1 MISAAAARRH
11 PGRLAGAT
19 VLALLVV
26 LALAWDWDWFRG
38 PLVRHLAEQSG
49 REVEVGRLEIAWHA
63 APDPTVRLLDVHI
76 ANAPWVTATAG
87 QAFARAREASFT
99 FGWRSLLRGRP
110 VVTRLRLVG
119 ADVAL
124 ERRADGMRNWRLRR
138 PDDRGTGK
146 FTFMRLEPHD
156 SRLRVV
162 NEHAG
167 LDLHTASTDLPA
179 SIDVKDGAP
188 LVQRI
193 AFSGRLRGAPFE
205 GVATASRT
213 LSFLHSGE
221 AFSVRGAARSGALR
235 LEADGQVADL
245 FRLGRVAAALR
256 LSGPSLTA
264 LAPWLPQAWPDTPAF
279 TAEAQLAKAGEAWTF
294 TRLDAR
300 VGRSDVGGELT
311 YHQRERP
318 DFEARLTSRA
328 LHAGDLG
335 LGRDTS
341 APAGA
346 SDRDEKAS
354 LQGLQ
359 RLDGRATLD
368 VDTLHLPGTPPLR
381 KTHAEARLAQGR
393 LIVTPLRLGI
403 AGGQA
408 EGTLDIDS
416 TQRPPQARLDLRWR
430 DVQLADLLPP
440 LPADRQVNGPVS
452 GRLQLQS
459 HGASVSQ
466 WLANT
471 SGQAHAEMR
480 SGSLSAALDARLA
493 LNGGKVLR
501 AAVADPSDVPI
512 ACARVELALREGR
525 ADLFPVQLDTAQTRI
540 DGRGELD
547 LRQRRLDL
555 LLTPQPKQPAV
566 LALKQS
572 IRIRGPWSTLSI
584 DRVPQEAIR
593 PAAGCPA
600 R

>member
-1 MISAAAARRH
+1 MGTAAAARRH
-11 PGRLAGAT
+11 PGRLAGVAA
-19 VLALLVV
+19 LALLVALV
-26 LALAWDWDWFRG
+26 LAWDWDWFRG
-38 PLVRHLAEQSG
+38 PLIRHLAERSG
-49 REVEVGRLEIAWHA
+49 RHVEVGRLELDWHA
-63 APDPTVRLLDVHI
+63 APQPTVRLMNVQI
-76 ANAPWVTATAG
+76 ANAPWAKATAG
-87 QAFARAREASFT
+87 VDFARAREASFT
-99 FGWRSLLRGRP
+99 FDWRSLLRGRP

-119 ADVAL
+119 ADIAL
-124 ERRADGMRNWRLRR
+124 ERRADGLRNWRLRN
-138 PDDRGTGK
+138 PDDRGPGK

-167 LDLHTASTDLPA
+167 LDLRTASTDLPA
-179 SIDVKDGAP
+179 SVDVQDGAP

-193 AFSGRLRGAPFE
+193 AFSGRLRGAPFD

-213 LSFLHSGE
+213 LSFLHSGD

-245 FRLGRVAAALR
+245 FRLGHVAATLR
-256 LSGPSLTA
+256 FSGPSLAA
-264 LAPWLPQAWPDTPAF
+264 LAPWLPSAWPDTPAF
-279 TAEAQLAKAGEAWTF
+279 TAEARLAKAGEAWTF
-294 TRLDAR
+294 TQLDAR
-300 VGRSDVGGELT
+300 VGRSDVRGELT
-311 YHQRERP
+311 YLQRERP
-318 DFEARLTSRA
+318 AFDARLASRA

-335 LGRDTS
+335 LGGDQTTRT
-341 APAGA
+341 GA
-346 SDRDEKAS
+346 SDRSDEAP

-359 RLDGRATLD
+359 RLDGKATLD
-368 VDTLHLPGTPPLR
+368 IDTLHLPATPPLK

-393 LIVTPLRLGI
+393 LDVTSLRLGV

-408 EGTLDIDS
+408 EGRLNVDS
-416 TQRPPQARLDLRWR
+416 TQRPAQARLDLRWHEL
-430 DVQLADLLPP
+430 QLADLLPP
-440 LPADRQVNGPVS
+440 LPADRQVSGPVS

-459 HGASVSQ
+459 HGVTVSQ
-466 WLANT
+466 WLANA

-493 LNGGKVLR
+493 LNGGKLLR
-501 AAVADPSDVPI
+501 AAVADPPDVPI

-572 IRIRGPWSTLSI
+572 IRVRGPWSTLAI